1 MGNHAIVA
9 DRLTKEYRLGAT
21 HARHNTLRDHLM
33 SGVRAIA
40 RWGRGHRGSDTA
52 FWALKDVSFNVSHGE
67 VLGVI
72 GHNGAGKSTLLK
84 ILSRITHPTS
94 GSADVY
100 GRVSSLLEVGTGFHS
115 ELTGRENIYL
125 NAAMLGM
132 RRWEVMRKFDEIV
145 AFSGV
150 EAFIDTPVK
159 RYSSGM
165 YVRLA
170 FAVAAHLEPEILI
183 VDEVLAVG
191 DASFQQKCLGKME
204 EVSRSGRTILIVS
217 HNMTVIE
224 GLCQRAILL
233 EKGQVAKVGPAR
245 EVVEGYAEGIAG
257 LANTPIPDRPD
268 RLGLGEIQVTQIELF
283 DQAGKP
289 LTAAMT
295 GRDLVIRMHYRCL
308 KDQEFLNCRASVSVN
323 GRKGHDLFVLSTDI
337 VDPTPLALKGEG
349 YVDFLIPEL
358 PLTGGAY
365 FFQSYIESNGQAQDW
380 IRNVAPLTVMDADYY
395 GTGKLCPPG
404 WEAAGVLIKYRWN
417 HVRS

>member
-1 MGNHAIVA
+1 MGNLAITV
-9 DRLTKEYRLGAT
+9 DRLSKQYRLGA
-21 HARHNTLRDHLM
+21 ARVRHNTLRDHLM
-33 SGVRAIA
+33 SGLRTIA
-40 RWGRGHRGSDTA
+40 RWGRGYGQNDSA
-52 FWALKDVSFNVSHGE
+52 FWALKDVSFEVPHGE

-84 ILSRITHPTS
+84 VLSRITHPTS
-94 GSADVY
+94 GAADVY

-115 ELTGRENIYL
+115 ELTGRENIFL

-132 RRWEVMRKFDEIV
+132 RRWEVQRKFDEIV

-224 GLCQRAILL
+224 GLCQRALLL
-233 EKGQVAKVGPAR
+233 EKGRVVKAGPAR
-245 EVVEGYAEGIAG
+245 EVVEGYADGIAG
-257 LANTPIPDRPD
+257 LASSPIDERPD
-268 RLGLGEIQVTQIELF
+268 RVGLGEIQLTQIELY
-283 DQAGKP
+283 DAAGKQVV
-289 LTAAMT
+289 AGMT

-308 KDQEFLNCRASVSVN
+308 KNQEFLNCRVSISVN

-337 VDPTPLALKGEG
+337 VDPTPLTLKGEG
-349 YVDFLIPEL
+349 YVDFVLPEL
-358 PLTGGAY
+358 PLTGGPTFSSPTSSQTATHK
-365 FFQSYIESNGQAQDW
+365 IG
-380 IRNVAPLTVMDADYY
+380 L
-395 GTGKLCPPG
+395 GTWRP
-404 WEAAGVLIKYRWN
+404 
-417 HVRS
+417 

>member
-1 MGNHAIVA
+1 
-9 DRLTKEYRLGAT
+9 
-21 HARHNTLRDHLM
+21 
-33 SGVRAIA
+33 
-40 RWGRGHRGSDTA
+40 
-52 FWALKDVSFNVSHGE
+52 
-67 VLGVI
+67 
-72 GHNGAGKSTLLK
+72 
-84 ILSRITHPTS
+84 
-94 GSADVY
+94 
-100 GRVSSLLEVGTGFHS
+100 
-115 ELTGRENIYL
+115 
-125 NAAMLGM
+125 M
-132 RRWEVMRKFDEIV
+132 R
-145 AFSGV
+145 GV

-224 GLCQRAILL
+224 GLCQRALLL
-233 EKGQVAKVGPAR
+233 EKGRVVKAGPAR
-245 EVVEGYAEGIAG
+245 EVVEGYADGIAG
-257 LANTPIPDRPD
+257 LASSPIDERPD
-268 RLGLGEIQVTQIELF
+268 RVGLGEIQLTQIELY
-283 DQAGKP
+283 DAAGKQVV
-289 LTAAMT
+289 AGMT

-308 KDQEFLNCRASVSVN
+308 KNQEFLNCRVSISVN

-337 VDPTPLALKGEG
+337 VDPTPLTLKGEG
-349 YVDFLIPEL
+349 YVDFVLPEL

-365 FFQSYIESNGQAQDW
+365 FFQSYIESNGHAQDW

-404 WEAAGVLIKYRWN
+404 WEACGVLVKYRWN
-417 HVRS
+417 LVQP